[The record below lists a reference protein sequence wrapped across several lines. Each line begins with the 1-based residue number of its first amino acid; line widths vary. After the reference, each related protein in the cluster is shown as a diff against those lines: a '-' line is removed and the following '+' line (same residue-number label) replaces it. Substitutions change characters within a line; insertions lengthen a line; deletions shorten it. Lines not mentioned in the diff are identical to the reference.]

1 MCPFLTISIPAQTVP
16 EVPTT
21 LRREVHFAKQL
32 NRSVTVHTPPDWIS
46 CVATSGSCSCDFY
59 SARDDSPEDESKR
72 ISKYRKQGWSE
83 AKIQRVIE
91 SRATATMRSAGLR
104 DDIVDMVADFTHA
117 FGQIRLSLHWYSGD
131 TETESFS
138 LNNSGRVL
146 LADFKRDTTI
156 LKDEST
162 LTIEEA
168 NKTLVATGDNV
179 FL

>member
-1 MCPFLTISIPAQTVP
+1 MCHFLTISVPAQTVP
-16 EVPTT
+16 EVPKT
-21 LRREVHFAKQL
+21 LRREVHFVKQL

-46 CVATSGSCSCDFY
+46 FVATSGGCSCDFY
-59 SARDDSPEDESKR
+59 RAGDDSPDDESKR

-104 DDIVDMVADFTHA
+104 DDIADMIADFTHA

-131 TETESFS
+131 IETESFS
-138 LNNSGRVL
+138 LSDSGQVL
-146 LADFKRDTTI
+146 LADFMRDTTI

-162 LTIEEA
+162 LTIQEA
-168 NKTLVATGDNV
+168 NKTRHSNRH
-179 FL
+179 